1 MKHGLILKHLE
12 CFCVSLE
19 FFLPSLR
26 GTNWWIWW
34 DELWAA
40 GEAQPRKVE
49 MKTLVS
55 RLRVACHQRSGKYNT
70 WWRNIQET
78 IRQDVFMSSELLCS
92 DEQLPLRVWW
102 CTPAELLPRAGG
114 GRCRSARTGWCGSDG
129 NEAPDE
135 AGRGTSAVWSQTHR
149 SSLSGFICQILEKT
163 RRKEKSG
170 VHLPSVDDL
179 RVTGS
184 VPVERDSCS
193 WTWTQNRSEGE
204 AAADSFTVRPSE
216 LFTAQTGK
224 NWHLSSEVQ
233 REKVK
238 FCRIWHRGR
247 LRVHLSVRFL
257 SQSLTEL
264 FDELTCDPEAVRSA
278 GARQDVRRRL
288 IVIEQTL
295 PLREVVVSEEIQRV
309 CRRETR
315 AK

>member
-179 RVTGS
+179 RVTGP

-204 AAADSFTVRPSE
+204 AAVDSFTVRPSE

-247 LRVHLSVRFL
+247 LRVLLSVRFL

-288 IVIEQTL
+288 VVIEQTL

>member
-19 FFLPSLR
+19 FFLPSVR

-179 RVTGS
+179 RVTGP

-216 LFTAQTGK
+216 LFTAQTGW